1 MSSTQKTLLYVILA
15 LVAMGGMYAIAQILN
30 APSAKTSLSPSAQTQ
45 TQVQSTPLTQ
55 ETPVA
60 STTSSNQTTTM
71 PKKDTASEKTETKTE
86 TKPAPR
92 DPSATYK
99 FPGILPASRINN
111 KKVTIT
117 TSKGVIV
124 MELYP
129 QDAPKTVSN
138 FVYLAEK
145 NFYNG
150 LTFHRFVSGFVIQ
163 GGDPTGNG
171 SGGPGY
177 KFEDEKVTKDYD
189 KGIVA
194 MANAGPDTNGSQFFI
209 MLKDTPLPKQYTI
222 FGKVI
227 SGMDTVAALRADDVM
242 ESVVVSSK

>member
-1 MSSTQKTLLYVILA
+1 MSSAQKTLLYVVIA
-15 LVAMGGMYAIAQILN
+15 LVAMGGMYAIAQMLN
-30 APSAKTSLSPSAQTQ
+30 TPSPKPSLSSSAQTQ
-45 TQVQSTPLTQ
+45 SQAQTQATPVTQ
-55 ETPVA
+55 EAPVT

-71 PKKDTASEKTETKTE
+71 PNKDAASDKAQ

-124 MELYP
+124 IELYP
-129 QDAPKTVSN
+129 QDAPKAVSN

-177 KFEDEKVTKDYD
+177 QFEDEKVTKDYN

-209 MLKDTPLPKQYTI
+209 MLKDTPLPKKYTI
-222 FGKVI
+222 FGNVI
-227 SGMDTVAALRADDVM
+227 SGMDTVAALRAGDIM
-242 ESVVVSSK
+242 ESVVVSNK